1 MTNALARDS
10 AQLLDEY
17 ERRVWHPTMEEHALA
32 EDLAHMHWC
41 PGSFRAA
48 LREVH
53 PAVRTG
59 RLVDVLD
66 PATTVLESREAV
78 GGGAADA
85 AVLALRRLIDVL
97 AADSH

>member
-1 MTNALARDS
+1 MTDALVRDS
-10 AQLLDEY
+10 AQLLKEY
-17 ERRVWHPTMEEHALA
+17 EGGVWHPTLEEHTLA
-32 EDLAHMHWC
+32 EDLAHMHWR
-41 PGSFRAA
+41 PESIRAA

-53 PAVRTG
+53 PAVRAG

-66 PATTVLESREAV
+66 PATTVLESRESV

-97 AADSH
+97 AADS